1 MQDRFEF
8 LILGGGLAGLAV
20 AAALAPHRRLCL
32 VEREAWLCRHAS
44 GRAAA
49 MFIPTYGGPVV
60 SRLAR
65 ASRGLLA
72 PDLLEPRAALH
83 LASEETDLAAV
94 QQWGRGRRIDA
105 AEIAKL
111 APGLRAGATAL
122 GFLETDAG
130 LIDLAGL
137 VDRLRRAVLRHG
149 PIVTGFEAE
158 TIERRQGCWR
168 LRSAERTL
176 AGAVLVNAAGPWAD
190 ETARLAGVQPLGLQ
204 SYRRTLIEAAP
215 PPAVEVRT
223 WPILKQANGQGY
235 LRPAGDAVWASACE
249 ETPSPPCD
257 AQSDPLSV
265 ALACESLNDL
275 TGRTEW
281 TPTAHWAGLR
291 SFAADRDPVAGW
303 ATDAADYFWIAG
315 LGGSGVQS
323 APALGQA
330 AAAMLGGAPWPEALV
345 AEDLTAALLSPQRL
359 RRVPI
364 GDQ

>member
-111 APGLRAGATAL
+111 APGLRAGTTTL

-149 PIVTGFEAE
+149 PIVTGFESE

-190 ETARLAGVQPLGLQ
+190 EMARLAGVQPQGLDPGETRPRLPWKCGPGR
-204 SYRRTLIEAAP
+204 SSNRRTDRAICVLPGTPSGRAP
-215 PPAVEVRT
+215 ARRRRP
-223 WPILKQANGQGY
+223 
-235 LRPAGDAVWASACE
+235 RPA
-249 ETPSPPCD
+249 TPSPIP
-257 AQSDPLSV
+257 SP
-265 ALACESLNDL
+265 SL
-275 TGRTEW
+275 W
-281 TPTAHWAGLR
+281 
-291 SFAADRDPVAGW
+291 
-303 ATDAADYFWIAG
+303 
-315 LGGSGVQS
+315 
-323 APALGQA
+323 PAKA
-330 AAAMLGGAPWPEALV
+330 
-345 AEDLTAALLSPQRL
+345 
-359 RRVPI
+359 
-364 GDQ
+364 

>member
-1 MQDRFEF
+1 M
-8 LILGGGLAGLAV
+8 
-20 AAALAPHRRLCL
+20 
-32 VEREAWLCRHAS
+32 
-44 GRAAA
+44 
-49 MFIPTYGGPVV
+49 
-60 SRLAR
+60 
-65 ASRGLLA
+65 
-72 PDLLEPRAALH
+72 
-83 LASEETDLAAV
+83 
-94 QQWGRGRRIDA
+94 
-105 AEIAKL
+105 
-111 APGLRAGATAL
+111 
-122 GFLETDAG
+122 
-130 LIDLAGL
+130 
-137 VDRLRRAVLRHG
+137 
-149 PIVTGFEAE
+149 
-158 TIERRQGCWR
+158 
-168 LRSAERTL
+168 
-176 AGAVLVNAAGPWAD
+176 
-190 ETARLAGVQPLGLQ
+190 
-204 SYRRTLIEAAP
+204 
-215 PPAVEVRT
+215 EVRT

-315 LGGSGVQS
+315 LGGSGVQC